1 MKPEYEQM
9 EIDNEEEL
17 RQEQFDYEYDQYK
30 DSIAEAQFNEF

>member
-1 MKPEYEQM
+1 MKPEEEQM

-30 DSIAEAQFNEF
+30 DNLAEESYEL